1 MLTQYPIYQRD
12 NPNDGRVEKIVYSN
26 GQNATEN
33 SGFKNIL
40 LLAFAALLFGLIAI
54 VLESIYESFHAYKLQ
69 INVLFY
75 RALIVSVIFALA
87 FFAGILFLV
96 FESKSNRKVSA
107 INTQTETLAYDEVEN
122 NADEELDEF
131 SKLVVNVYDNMQQ
144 KGFYSQTR
152 LAQATF
158 GNKGTHY
165 SAQLSEILAEQGREF

>member
-1 MLTQYPIYQRD
+1 MVSQYPIYQRD
-12 NPNDGRVEKIVYSN
+12 NPNDGRVEKIVYSP

-54 VLESIYESFHAYKLQ
+54 VLESIYEAFHAYKLQ

-96 FESKSNRKVSA
+96 FESKANRKVSA
-107 INTQTETLAYDEVEN
+107 LNTKTEALAYDELEN
-122 NADEELDEF
+122 NSDNELDDF
-131 SKLVVNVYDNMQQ
+131 SKLVVSVYDNLQQ
-144 KGFYSQTR
+144 KGCYSQTQ
-152 LAQATF
+152 LALATF

-165 SAQLSEILAEQGREF
+165 ANQLREILAEQGREF